1 MKRTGAIILA
11 IGLVITILTG
21 IDFVTTE
28 KVLDLGKVEITHNKK
43 HRPGWSPLIGVAVM
57 AIGAGIFLFGKKEIS
72 K

>member
-1 MKRTGAIILA
+1 MKNIGAIILA

-43 HRPGWSPLIGVAVM
+43 HRLDWSPIIGVAVM
-57 AIGAGIFLFGKKEIS
+57 AVGAGIFLFGKKTN
-72 K
+72 